1 MLAEHSPAPRPKL
14 SRHWRQAGWPGALG
28 VVLLVLM
35 LLAFHQVM
43 HWSVAQA
50 QVRHAGV
57 AAQAEALW
65 RCRVSSG
72 RLPCD
77 AAALSGGPTLPA
89 PVARLDVSNG
99 P

>member
-1 MLAEHSPAPRPKL
+1 MTSHPPATAGRLA
-14 SRHWRQAGWPGALG
+14 RHLRHAGWPGALG
-28 VVLLVLM
+28 LVLLALL

-50 QVRHAGV
+50 QVRHAGM
-57 AAQAEALW
+57 AARADALW

-77 AAALSGGPTLPA
+77 VAAVSGGPAEPA
-89 PVARLDVSNG
+89 VIGRLDLSDR